1 MKVLGL
7 LPYADET
14 ELKGAATSFDPAFM
28 VELAQLYD
36 RLGYHRILTA
46 QSARSPDS
54 LPVAAWLAG
63 QTKQLG
69 FMIAHRPGFIA
80 PTMAARMLA
89 TIDRESG
96 GRAAVHIITATND
109 QETRCDGDFLTK
121 DDRYRRSREYVEIL
135 RRTWASDAPFDHA
148 GEFYRLEQAH
158 AMLRPEAGS
167 IPVYWGG
174 ASGLGVKFGGE
185 CADVYAFAGTSI
197 ARSAALMDEV
207 RAAAAPH
214 GRSPE
219 FLMSIRVV
227 IADTDEAAWER
238 ARTMAATLAGQG
250 SAKAG
255 LRSGS
260 DASAARRVEEA
271 LLACSPD
278 DPQLWGG
285 VIEATAGKHHAM
297 ALVGSPETLVETL
310 KRYAAL
316 GLSQVLLR
324 GFDNMADA
332 EMIGRTIIPAL
343 AEV

>member
-28 VELAQLYD
+28 VSLAQLYD

-63 QTKQLG
+63 QTQRLG
-69 FMIAHRPGFIA
+69 FMIAHRPGFVA

-89 TIDRESG
+89 TIDQASG

-121 DDRYRRSREYVEIL
+121 DDRYRRSREYVGIL
-135 RRTWASDAPFDHA
+135 RQTWGSDTPFDHS
-148 GEFYRLEQAH
+148 GDFYRVEQAQ
-158 AMLRPEAGS
+158 AMLRPAAGS

-174 ASGLGVKFGGE
+174 ASGLGIQFGGE
-185 CADVYAFAGTSI
+185 CADVYAFAGTSV
-197 ARSAALMDEV
+197 ARAQALIDEV

-214 GRSPE
+214 GRQPD

-227 IADTDEAAWER
+227 IAETDEAAWQR
-238 ARTMAATLAGQG
+238 AHAMAATLAEQG
-250 SAKAG
+250 AARPG

-271 LLACSPD
+271 LMACTPD

-285 VIEATAGKHHAM
+285 VIAATEGKHHAM
-297 ALVGSPETLVETL
+297 ALVGSPATLVATL
-310 KRYAAL
+310 RRYAAL
-316 GLSQVLLR
+316 GVGQVLLR
-324 GFDNMADA
+324 GFDNFADA
-332 EMIGRTIIPAL
+332 ELIGRTLIPAL

>member
-14 ELKGAATSFDPAFM
+14 ELKSAASHFDPAFM

-69 FMIAHRPGFIA
+69 FMIAHRPGFVA

-89 TIDRESG
+89 TIDRESA

-135 RRTWASDAPFDHA
+135 RKTWASETPFDHE
-148 GEFYRLEQAH
+148 GEFYRLEQAC

-174 ASGLGVKFGGE
+174 ASGLGVQYGGE
-185 CADVYAFAGTSI
+185 CADVYALAGTSV
-197 ARSAALMDEV
+197 ARAEELMDQV
-207 RAAAAPH
+207 RAAGAPH
-214 GRSPE
+214 GRTPA
-219 FLMSIRVV
+219 FLMSIRIV
-227 IADTDEAAWER
+227 IAETDAAAWDR
-238 ARTMAATLAGQG
+238 ANSMAATLAEQG

-271 LLACSPD
+271 LVACGPD

-285 VIEATAGKHHAM
+285 VIEATGGKHHAM
-297 ALVGSPETLVETL
+297 ALVGGPETLVETL
-310 KRYAAL
+310 KRYAAI
-316 GLSQVLLR
+316 GVEQVILR
-324 GFDNMADA
+324 GFDNLADA

-343 AEV
+343 AKV